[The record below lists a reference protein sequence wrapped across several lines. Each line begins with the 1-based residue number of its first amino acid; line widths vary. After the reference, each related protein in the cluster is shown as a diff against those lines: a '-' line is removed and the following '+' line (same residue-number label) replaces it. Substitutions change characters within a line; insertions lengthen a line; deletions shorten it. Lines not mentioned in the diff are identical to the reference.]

1 LAEYAFVTIWHI
13 EASVHAVWEA
23 IYRSEDWPAWWP
35 GVEHVVEL
43 EPGDAQGVGRL
54 WRQTWKSRL
63 PYRLT
68 FDVRVTRVE
77 PPLALE
83 GVASGELEG
92 TGRWQFSSD
101 GSVTCVRYDW
111 NVRTTKS
118 WMKVL
123 GPLARPIF
131 QWNHDLVMR
140 QGAEGLARLLNARLV
155 SATQN

>member
-1 LAEYAFVTIWHI
+1 
-13 EASVHAVWEA
+13 
-23 IYRSEDWPAWWP
+23 
-35 GVEHVVEL
+35 
-43 EPGDAQGVGRL
+43 VGRL
-54 WRQTWKSRL
+54 WRHAWKSRL

-101 GSVTCVRYDW
+101 GLVTCVRYDW

-140 QGAEGLARLLNARLV
+140 QGAEGLARLLSARLV